1 MRRLKPIPERVKFE
15 ENGTATTTRPES
27 RRAAPPRER
36 SSNGETDILAAVN
49 ALTDVVSRQG
59 GGTPAPSAAAGAL
72 RLGIFVDTAN
82 VSDRAHKNPTVLDYT
97 KLRAHIVGDRRVVHS
112 RAYCAVYD
120 NYGLPIEKQKTVEP
134 LWERGFDIVTK
145 PVKVFADGSRKA
157 DLDLTLTVDIVRRI
171 ETMDV
176 LVLVSGDGDYV
187 PLVDYVREKGVRVEV
202 YSFVESLAKELR
214 LAADQWY
221 DLHSLKSVHVSSGSK
236 S

>member
-15 ENGTATTTRPES
+15 ENGASPTSPSPRPRAVPS
-27 RRAAPPRER
+27 RDR
-36 SSNGETDILAAVN
+36 SPNGEADVLSAVS
-49 ALTDVVSRQG
+49 ALTEVVRRQTG
-59 GGTPAPSAAAGAL
+59 GGSTSAGAL
-72 RLGIFVDTAN
+72 RLGIFIDTAN

-97 KLRAHIVGDRRVVHS
+97 KLRAHIVGDRRVVHA

-134 LWERGFDIVTK
+134 VWDRGFDIVTK

-157 DLDLTLTVDIVRRI
+157 DLDLTLTIDIVRRI
-171 ETMDV
+171 DTMDV

-187 PLVDYVREKGVRVEV
+187 PLVEYVREKGVRVEV

-214 LAADQWY
+214 IAADQWY
-221 DLHSLKSVHVSSGSK
+221 DLHSLKSVHASTGGGK

>member
-1 MRRLKPIPERVKFE
+1 MRRLKPIPERIKFE
-15 ENGTATTTRPES
+15 ENGTTNKPLTANDSMHAGQGRNVEGG
-27 RRAAPPRER
+27 
-36 SSNGETDILAAVN
+36 SSNGL
-49 ALTDVVSRQG
+49 VSINTLVDRLSGQIND
-59 GGTPAPSAAAGAL
+59 TRVGAL
-72 RLGIFVDTAN
+72 RLGIFIDTAN
-82 VSDRAHKNPTVLDYT
+82 VSDRAHKNPTVIDYS
-97 KLRAHIVGDRRVVHS
+97 KLREHIVGDRRLVHA

-157 DLDLTLTVDIVRRI
+157 DLDLTLTIDIVRRI
-171 ETMDV
+171 ETIDV

-214 LAADQWY
+214 IAADQWY
-221 DLHSLKSVHVSSGSK
+221 DLHALKAVHVLSNSK

>member
-1 MRRLKPIPERVKFE
+1 MKRLKPIPERVKFE
-15 ENGTATTTRPES
+15 ENGATTLTPTPTPTPTRP
-27 RRAAPPRER
+27 APKR
-36 SSNGETDILAAVN
+36 SANGETDVLSAVS
-49 ALTDVVSRQG
+49 ALTDVVSRQR
-59 GGTPAPSAAAGAL
+59 AAAGAL

-97 KLRAHIVGDRRVVHS
+97 RLKEHIIGDRRLVHA

-134 LWERGFDIVTK
+134 VWDRGFDIVTK

-157 DLDLTLTVDIVRRI
+157 DLDLTLTIDIVRRLDS
-171 ETMDV
+171 MDV

-187 PLVDYVREKGVRVEV
+187 PLVDYVRERGVRVEV

-214 LAADQWY
+214 IAADQWY
-221 DLHSLKSVHVSSGSK
+221 DLHSLKSVHASTGGNK

>member
-1 MRRLKPIPERVKFE
+1 LRRLKPIPERIKFE
-15 ENGTATTTRPES
+15 ENGTTNK
-27 RRAAPPRER
+27 PPAD
-36 SSNGETDILAAVN
+36 GELGGN
-49 ALTDVVSRQG
+49 AEG
-59 GGTPAPSAAAGAL
+59 GGLDGLVSINTLVDRLSGQINDTREGAL

-82 VSDRAHKNPTVLDYT
+82 VSDRAHKNPTVIDYS
-97 KLRAHIVGDRRVVHS
+97 KLREHIVGDRRLVHA

-120 NYGLPIEKQKTVEP
+120 NYDLRIEKQKTVEP

-157 DLDLTLTVDIVRRI
+157 DLDLTLTIDIVRRI
-171 ETMDV
+171 ETIDV

-214 LAADQWY
+214 IAADQWY
-221 DLHSLKSVHVSSGSK
+221 DLHTLKEVHALTNNTS
-236 S
+236 

>member
-1 MRRLKPIPERVKFE
+1 MRRLKPIPERITFE
-15 ENGTATTTRPES
+15 DNGTTNKPLADAGLRGNAEDGS
-27 RRAAPPRER
+27 V
-36 SSNGETDILAAVN
+36 NGL
-49 ALTDVVSRQG
+49 VSINTLVDRLSGQIND
-59 GGTPAPSAAAGAL
+59 TSVGAL

-82 VSDRAHKNPTVLDYT
+82 VSDRAHKNPTVIDYS
-97 KLRAHIVGDRRVVHS
+97 KLREHIVGDRRLVHA

-120 NYGLPIEKQKTVEP
+120 NYDLPIEKQKTVEP

-157 DLDLTLTVDIVRRI
+157 DLDLTLTIDIVRRI
-171 ETMDV
+171 ETIDV

-214 LAADQWY
+214 IAADQWY
-221 DLHSLKSVHVSSGSK
+221 DLHALKEVHALSNRTS
-236 S
+236 

>member
-1 MRRLKPIPERVKFE
+1 MRRLKPIPERVTFQ
-15 ENGTATTTRPES
+15 ENGAAPTTTAP
-27 RRAAPPRER
+27 RRAVPSLGR
-36 SSNGETDILAAVN
+36 SANGETDVLSAVN
-49 ALTDVVSRQG
+49 TLTDIVSRQTG
-59 GGTPAPSAAAGAL
+59 GPAAGAGAL

-97 KLRAHIVGDRRVVHS
+97 KLKQHIVGDRRLVHA

-120 NYGLPIEKQKTVEP
+120 NYGLPIENQKTVEP
-134 LWERGFDIVTK
+134 IWDRGFDIVTK

-171 ETMDV
+171 DNMDV

-187 PLVDYVREKGVRVEV
+187 PLVDYVREQGVRVEV

-214 LAADQWY
+214 IAADQWY
-221 DLHSLKSVHVSSGSK
+221 DLHSLKSVHASGGTNK